1 MIHPR
6 KIEEGYV
13 SENQPVRIEMRGEVA
28 WLVIDRADKANALT
42 AAMMEAMTTHLA
54 AASRD
59 DAVKALVL
67 TGAGT
72 RAFSGGVDFRTVT
85 DLPADE
91 ARRLRSQRFFELLI
105 ALAGFPKP
113 VITGMNGVASGGG
126 AMLALLGDRVVAVE
140 NAAIALP
147 EIDLGGPTMP
157 GLAILTHVAN
167 AGVASDLVQ
176 SGRRMPAAEAL
187 TRGLVGEVVKSE
199 ELQGRVEQTALLLGS
214 KSAKAFA
221 LNKEWLRRPLIAALN
236 SAEAEH
242 RRLRAS
248 GALH

>member
-1 MIHPR
+1 
-6 KIEEGYV
+6 
-13 SENQPVRIEMRGEVA
+13 MRGEIA

-42 AAMMEAMTTHLA
+42 AAMMEAMRAHVDA
-54 AASRD
+54 AAA
-59 DAVKALVL
+59 DAGTKALVL
-67 TGAGT
+67 TGAGQ
-72 RAFSGGVDFRTVT
+72 RAFSGGVDFRTAS
-85 DLPADE
+85 DLPTDD

-113 VITGMNGVASGGG
+113 VVTGMNGVASGGG
-126 AMLALLGDRVVAVE
+126 AMLALLGDRVIAAE

-187 TRGLVGEVVKSE
+187 ARGLIAEVVRSE
-199 ELQGRVEQTALLLGS
+199 ELAGRIEQSALLLGS
-214 KSAKAFA
+214 KPAQAFA
-221 LNKEWLRRPLIAALN
+221 LNKEWLRRPLIAALHA
-236 SAEAEH
+236 AEEAH
-242 RRLRAS
+242 RKLRAS
-248 GALH
+248 GAMH